1 MEFNDTVYDS
11 DETLNV
17 SSPTDSTGSLREF
30 VVDDV
35 ESIDDFSQ
43 SQGTQMREEEY
54 LEILDY
60 IIAALG
66 DLRLMLRDDAM
77 ERKSQRV
84 ERQVDVE

>member
-43 SQGTQMREEEY
+43 SQGTQTREEEY

-77 ERKSQRV
+77 EGKSQRV

>member
-1 MEFNDTVYDS
+1 M
-11 DETLNV
+11 
-17 SSPTDSTGSLREF
+17 
-30 VVDDV
+30 

-43 SQGTQMREEEY
+43 SQGTQTREEEY